1 MQLEWGVI
9 FTQVVGFLIVLGL
22 LKKYAWG
29 KLLDFIEHRRETI
42 AAEFEGIEKSKQEVA
57 GLRQNLENE
66 LADIEQTR
74 RAKIQEAATE
84 AHKLANDIKEE
95 ARKESLALQIK
106 TKHDVE
112 AELLKANASFRD
124 NMVHAVVT
132 ATEKIIKERLDTEQ
146 HKKLIGNF
154 IDEVRAK

>member
-1 MQLEWGVI
+1 MVSTFRTCIRGVEWGVI

-42 AAEFEGIEKSKQEVA
+42 AAEFEGIEKSKQDVA

-84 AHKLANDIKEE
+84 AHKLANDIKED

-106 TKHDVE
+106 TKHDM
-112 AELLKANASFRD
+112 LGRSSCIPSNRKACCATAAALPR
-124 NMVHAVVT
+124 AVP
-132 ATEKIIKERLDTEQ
+132 R
-146 HKKLIGNF
+146 GP
-154 IDEVRAK
+154 